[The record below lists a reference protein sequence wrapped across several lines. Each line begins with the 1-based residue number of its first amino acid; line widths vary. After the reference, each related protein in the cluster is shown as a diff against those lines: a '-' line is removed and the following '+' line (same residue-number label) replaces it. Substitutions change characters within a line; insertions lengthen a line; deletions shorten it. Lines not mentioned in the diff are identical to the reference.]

1 MRVVSTSGSRKNLE
15 ANSSFC
21 VQCDSCVG
29 FYPFWP
35 TRVASATGPRKILEA
50 NCYFSCS
57 EMLQPCYKD
66 EKLYIIYNFYKTQS
80 ILIFQPKKNQAFED
94 LNQKHLSNTL

>member
-1 MRVVSTSGSRKNLE
+1 
-15 ANSSFC
+15 
-21 VQCDSCVG
+21 
-29 FYPFWP
+29 
-35 TRVASATGPRKILEA
+35 
-50 NCYFSCS
+50 
-57 EMLQPCYKD
+57 MLQPCYKD